1 MCYFFKKIFFDTLN
15 EIAIEIKWII
25 VAIIA
30 AKIKSL
36 TIADAI
42 KKADIEGIVVKIA
55 IIVPRTKKS
64 SVPFLNAFI
73 TSFRKAGNKNQKY
86 FIFG

>member
-1 MCYFFKKIFFDTLN
+1 M
-15 EIAIEIKWII
+15 
-25 VAIIA
+25 A

-55 IIVPRTKKS
+55 IIVHRTIKS
-64 SVPFLNAFI
+64 SEPFLNAF
-73 TSFRKAGNKNQKY
+73 NN
-86 FIFG
+86 

>member
-1 MCYFFKKIFFDTLN
+1 MCYFFKKIFFETLN
-15 EIAIEIKWII
+15 EIAIEIRWTI
-25 VAIIA
+25 VAIMA

-64 SVPFLNAFI
+64 SEPFLNAFNYQ
-73 TSFRKAGNKNQKY
+73 F
-86 FIFG
+86 

>member
-1 MCYFFKKIFFDTLN
+1 M
-15 EIAIEIKWII
+15 
-25 VAIIA
+25 A

-64 SVPFLNAFI
+64 SEPFLNAF
-73 TSFRKAGNKNQKY
+73 NNQ
-86 FIFG
+86 F